1 MMFVYEC
8 PSLQDGERELKE
20 DAARDDEVEGA
31 IVLLDQG
38 TNVDGTDEWRG
49 EVEDGLPGWTSAERG
64 QLGQELSDVL
74 NNLIRL
80 AKRCHVDHPSA
91 VLDKMV
97 LNGQKYPVS
106 RAHGSS
112 LKYTSFVEEAAAQSK
127 EP

>member
-1 MMFVYEC
+1 MLVQSDVLE
-8 PSLQDGERELKE
+8 LIATAREGNTEELI
-20 DAARDDEVEGA
+20 RH
-31 IVLLDQG
+31 LDQVQ
-38 TNVDGTDEWRG
+38 TLKVLTSQWRG
-49 EVEDGLPGWTSAERG
+49 EVEDGLPGWTSAEREH
-64 QLGQELSDVL
+64 LGQELSDVL
-74 NNLIRL
+74 IYLIRL
-80 AKRCHVDHPSA
+80 TERCHVDLPSA

>member
-1 MMFVYEC
+1 M
-8 PSLQDGERELKE
+8 
-20 DAARDDEVEGA
+20 
-31 IVLLDQG
+31 
-38 TNVDGTDEWRG
+38 
-49 EVEDGLPGWTSAERG
+49 EDGLPGWTSAERG

-127 EP
+127 EPWWLISLLQPDTRFDHPLPTFTCCLHSVMTPH